1 MAGQIMF
8 MDERTLSYKAI
19 NSSQIYKF
27 NAT

>member
-8 MDERTLSYKAI
+8 MDERTLFYKAI